1 MRLLHTNT
9 RHFHEYNEHQNPTQ
23 RYAILSHR
31 WIDDEEVSYQEFLL
45 ITAGDDLHENSI
57 GPQRRSTLR
66 QKTDG
71 SGFQKIDKAC
81 QRALQDGYEFIWI
94 DTCCIDKTSSAE
106 LSEAINSMWNW
117 YYNSAICYAYL
128 ADVDNCEASG
138 MLPNS
143 QDFAHSQ
150 WFLRSWCLQELL
162 APKTVLFYDRDWIL
176 ICEKVTASVRVSEIT
191 GIDRKVI
198 ADRRVINAHSI
209 NTKMTWAANRKA
221 TRIEDQAYSLLGLFR
236 VNMSLLYGEGSNA
249 FLRLQKE
256 ILAQSDDE
264 SIFVHS
270 HKFDLHHSP
279 MAMTPS
285 DFVVEDEVLGR
296 RELRCF
302 EHTQLGSHPFTVTN
316 KGIQWRAAFVREAL
330 KLGYFVIAL
339 NCRYKLQHIP
349 VLLSLWRPSGL
360 FGENDSNYIVLPS
373 THWPSWLPDNIQ
385 DAKVAMRML
394 ESFVENKETY
404 DPFEYHT
411 ITLSW
416 LRTVLVRAPSG
427 SETFDHYQMQ
437 NQVWNNP
444 RNYARPLR
452 GPFPA
457 LLRASYGTQG
467 Q

>member
-1 MRLLHTNT
+1 MRLLHTTT
-9 RHFHEYNEHQNPTQ
+9 RRFHEINAYQNPAR

-31 WIDDEEVSYQEFLL
+31 WIEDEEVSYQEFLL
-45 ITAGDDLHENSI
+45 ITAGDDLHQNSTV
-57 GPQRRSTLR
+57 PHRRSTLN
-66 QKTDG
+66 QKSNG
-71 SGFQKIDKAC
+71 AGFQKIDKAC
-81 QRALQDGYEFIWI
+81 QRALQDGYDFIWI

-106 LSEAINSMWNW
+106 LSEAVNSMWKW
-117 YYNSAICYAYL
+117 YYNSSVCYAYL
-128 ADVDNCEASG
+128 ADVGISGASSVH
-138 MLPNS
+138 PS
-143 QDFAHSQ
+143 AEDFAHSQ
-150 WFLRSWCLQELL
+150 WFSRAWTLQELL
-162 APKTVLFYDRDWIL
+162 APDAVLFYDKDWKFMF
-176 ICEKVTASVRVSEIT
+176 EKSAASVRIFEIT
-191 GIDRKVI
+191 GIDSRVI
-198 ADRRVINAHSI
+198 ADRRAINAHSI

-221 TRIEDQAYSLLGLFR
+221 TRIEDLAYSLFGLFR

-264 SIFVHS
+264 SIFAHT
-270 HKFDLHHSP
+270 HKFDLYHSP
-279 MAMTPS
+279 LAVSPS

-330 KLGYFVIAL
+330 NLGYFVIAL
-339 NCRYKLQHIP
+339 NCRYKMQRIP

-360 FGENDSNYIVLPS
+360 FGENDSNYIVLPNS
-373 THWPSWLPDNIQ
+373 QRPSWLPDNIQ
-385 DAKVAMRML
+385 DATIAMRML
-394 ESFVENKETY
+394 ESFVDNKESY

-437 NQVWNNP
+437 NQAWNT
-444 RNYARPLR
+444 ARIPSR
-452 GPFPA
+452 VIASPSPA
-457 LLRASYGTQG
+457 LLERFTGTQG
-467 Q
+467 